1 MPFALLQ
8 VAESQLGE
16 LVATESTGQQ
26 KGKQRPITFALQPL
40 AVWCL
45 PECLP
50 LFGGQP
56 VAEPDAQ
63 LLYALDPPYSR
74 SQVGA

>member
-1 MPFALLQ
+1 MPFALLE
-8 VAESQLGE
+8 VADSQLGE
-16 LVATESTGQQ
+16 FVATESTGQQ
-26 KGKQRPITFALQPL
+26 YRKQCPITFALELL

-45 PECLP
+45 PERLP
-50 LFGGQP
+50 LFGAQP

-63 LLYALDPPYSR
+63 LLHALDPPYSR